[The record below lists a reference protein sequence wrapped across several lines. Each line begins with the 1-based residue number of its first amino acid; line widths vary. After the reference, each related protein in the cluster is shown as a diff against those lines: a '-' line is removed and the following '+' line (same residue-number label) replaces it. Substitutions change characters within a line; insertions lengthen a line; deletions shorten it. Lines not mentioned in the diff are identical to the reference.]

1 MTSNKGF
8 TLIELLVVI
17 MVMSIISSLVI
28 PYYKSGKKSDLNNIS
43 RRLVSNLRYVRSD
56 AIRSGKKKEVHFDLS
71 KNNYVYGKE
80 KKVVHIPD
88 EVRIRLMLDW
98 RGISENTGRLKFY
111 PDGSSSGASVELEK
125 DGKYLTIVATWL
137 SGNITV
143 RK

>member
-43 RRLVSNLRYVRSD
+43 RRLVSNFRYVRSD
-56 AIRSGKKKEVHFDLS
+56 AIRSGKKKEVLFDLS
-71 KNNYVYGKE
+71 KNHYVYGE

-88 EVRIRLMLDW
+88 EVRLRLMLDW
-98 RGISENTGRLKFY
+98 RGISENTGRLEFY
-111 PDGSSSGASVELEK
+111 PDGSSSGATVELEK
-125 DGKYLTIVATWL
+125 DGKYLTIVVTWL
-137 SGNITV
+137 SGNVTV